1 MKLLREIAIYGVFI
15 VIIGVL
21 SVWPR
26 YQLIDDDRAMISLV
40 FSHAGELVSECRTL
54 TQEELNELPPNMRAP
69 TVCPRE
75 RHPVR
80 VELRTGD
87 EVLYQKTLLP
97 SGIWADGKAS
107 IYERIE
113 VQAGKHE
120 LFVGVNDSGG
130 ESEFDFTRS
139 LSIDLSSGRNLVI
152 QFDDL
157 SREILIR

>member
-1 MKLLREIAIYGVFI
+1 MKLVREILMYGVFMA
-15 VIIGVL
+15 VIGLL

-26 YQLIDDDRAMISLV
+26 YELIEDDRAMISLV
-40 FSHAGELVSECRTL
+40 FSHAGKLVSECRTL
-54 TQEELNELPPNMRAP
+54 TQEELNELPPNMRTP

-97 SGIWADGKAS
+97 SGVWADGKAS

-113 VQAGKHE
+113 VQAGVHE
-120 LFVGVNDSGG
+120 LFVGVDDSGG
-130 ESEFDFTRS
+130 EAEFDYAKS
-139 LSIDLSSGRNLVI
+139 LTIDLSSGRNLVV
-152 QFDDL
+152 QFDDQAQ
-157 SREILIR
+157 EILIR

>member
-1 MKLLREIAIYGVFI
+1 MKLIREILMYAVFI
-15 VIIGVL
+15 AVIAAL
-21 SVWPR
+21 SVWPPYER
-26 YQLIDDDRAMISLV
+26 LEKDRAMISLV
-40 FSHAGELVSECRTL
+40 FSHAGELISECRTL
-54 TQEELNELPPNMRAP
+54 TQEELNELAPNMRAP

-87 EVLYQKTLLP
+87 ETLYQKTLLP

-113 VQAGKHE
+113 VQAGVHE

-130 ESEFDFTRS
+130 DAGFDFSET
-139 LSIDLSSGRNLVI
+139 LTIDLTSGRNLVV
-152 QFDDL
+152 QFDDQL
-157 SREILIR
+157 QQILIR

>member
-1 MKLLREIAIYGVFI
+1 MKLIREILMYGVFMA
-15 VIIGVL
+15 VIGLL

-26 YQLIDDDRAMISLV
+26 YELIDDDRAMISLV
-40 FSHAGELVSECRTL
+40 FLHAGKLVSECRTL
-54 TQEELNELPPNMRAP
+54 TQEELNALPPNMRTP

-97 SGIWADGKAS
+97 SGIWSDGKAN

-113 VQAGKHE
+113 VQAGMHE
-120 LFVGVNDSGG
+120 LFVGVNDSG
-130 ESEFDFTRS
+130 SDAAFDYTKS
-139 LSIDLSSGRNLVI
+139 LTIDLSPGRNLIV
-152 QFDDL
+152 QFDDQAQ
-157 SREILIR
+157 EILIR

>member
-1 MKLLREIAIYGVFI
+1 MKLVREMLMYGVFMA
-15 VIIGVL
+15 VIGLL

-26 YQLIDDDRAMISLV
+26 YELIEDDRAMISLV
-40 FSHAGELVSECRTL
+40 FSHAGKLVSECRTL
-54 TQEELNELPPNMRAP
+54 TQEELKELPPNMRTS

-97 SGIWADGKAS
+97 SGVWSDGKAN

-113 VQAGKHE
+113 VQAGVHE
-120 LFVGVNDSGG
+120 LFVGVNDTGS
-130 ESEFDFTRS
+130 EAEFDYSKSVT
-139 LSIDLSSGRNLVI
+139 IDLSPGRNLVV
-152 QFDDL
+152 QFDDQAQ
-157 SREILIR
+157 EVLIR